1 MKGCYHALV
10 QLPGHREGI
19 MVDTG
24 ALDNLMS
31 DSFYDRVKKCAEPYG
46 LGSTMRFMKQAL
58 GIEGVGKQGQT
69 CTREGILPISLEDG
83 TKGMFTAP
91 VIERSEIPAL
101 LGLRTMQNQKAIIDT
116 FGMKYIIPGP
126 GGIEMKLSPG
136 TKVYN

>member
-1 MKGCYHALV
+1 
-10 QLPGHREGI
+10 
-19 MVDTG
+19 
-24 ALDNLMS
+24 
-31 DSFYDRVKKCAEPYG
+31 
-46 LGSTMRFMKQAL
+46 MKQAL

-101 LGLRTMQNQKAIIDT
+101 LGLRAMQNQKAIIDT

-136 TKVYN
+136 TKVYNLERAMSGHLMLPITCYDMNNASAKDMSL